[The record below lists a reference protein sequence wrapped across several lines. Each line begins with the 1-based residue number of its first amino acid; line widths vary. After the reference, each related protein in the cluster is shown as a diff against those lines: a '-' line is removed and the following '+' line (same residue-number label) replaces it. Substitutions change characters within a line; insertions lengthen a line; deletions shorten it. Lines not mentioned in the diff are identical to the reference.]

1 MKKSLAFL
9 MILLLTVSFTSVQ
22 ADALPDLQ
30 NSGLPDLDP
39 GMPAILAPI
48 PDPAESL
55 GSTGAVYQMGYAYN
69 GAEYDLYLYAK
80 PEPAD
85 AFIAAY
91 TKAAEDAGYQVEKGN
106 EAGQDA
112 LYISGGEMKAILL
125 YDYQD
130 HMLLFVPQGADFAL
144 ASSVQPTPEPVV
156 KENYLSLDLNGYH
169 YESGGATDADYDS
182 ILKSFVIG
190 FTKFGVSF
198 PYANITLFI
207 PNSLRAG
214 ESITVTKKNGEGSS
228 FAAGP
233 NNLTV
238 YFEDDRI
245 VDEGQFYGLN
255 YDYCDNQDYLT
266 VTITKAENTPEGYL
280 IEGTLECNICSKKES
295 RHVEIRNG
303 VFSFYYYE

>member
-9 MILLLTVSFTSVQ
+9 LILLLTVSFTSVQ

-80 PEPAD
+80 PEPAET
-85 AFIAAY
+85 FVAAY

-112 LYISGGEMKAILL
+112 LYISGGEIKAILL

-169 YESGGATDADYDS
+169 YESGGATEVDYFS
-182 ILKSFVIG
+182 ILKSFSVG
-190 FTKFGVSF
+190 FYGFGVSF
-198 PYANITLFI
+198 PYDMIILYI
-207 PNSLRAG
+207 PNSIREG
-214 ESITVTKKNGEGSS
+214 ESITVTKKNGKGSNYKQ
-228 FAAGP
+228 GP
-233 NNLTV
+233 NELSI
-238 YFEDDRI
+238 FFDK
-245 VDEGQFYGLN
+245 DEIINDGRFNGLI

-266 VTITKAENTPEGYL
+266 VTITKAENTPKGYL
-280 IEGTLECNICSKKES
+280 IEGTLECDMCSKKES
-295 RHVEIRNG
+295 QHVQISNG